1 MTGKMKIMTKQFYL
15 CMAGRAGM
23 AFMVALCASSA
34 HAAPEPAE
42 TETTVAPTPLEEV
55 FPLPETTY
63 DTQAFA
69 DKVLKNGGRIDFVF
83 GDERPFAQCHASTLT
98 QPAPGVLLG
107 AWFGGTEEKD
117 PDVGIWFSRFAD
129 GVWAPPQRLAKVND
143 TAHWNPVL
151 FTASGTGTFLFF
163 KVGPEIPYWQTYWM
177 KTTDAGVTWTAPQE
191 LVPGDK
197 GGRGPVKNK
206 PIILSDG
213 AWLAP
218 ASTELEGWKPF
229 ADRSDDDGKT
239 WTRTEDFAIDNVKIP
254 GIGAIQPTLWESS
267 PGNVHALLRTAA
279 EKVGRADSA
288 DGGRTWS
295 PMRLTGLPNNN
306 SGIDV
311 LKLEDSRLLLLYN
324 PIGKNWGPRTP
335 LNLAVS
341 TDNGETWTDLV
352 SLETGEGE
360 YSYPAIVLTA
370 DGAALCYTWRRER
383 VRCWQIPS
391 SVFE

>member
-1 MTGKMKIMTKQFYL
+1 MITQITENRTKTAVIAILLALFMTCG
-15 CMAGRAGM
+15 
-23 AFMVALCASSA
+23 CATSDPA
-34 HAAPEPAE
+34 PVETETAPEP
-42 TETTVAPTPLEEV
+42 PEEV
-55 FPLPETTY
+55 FPVPETTY
-63 DTQAFA
+63 DTKTFA
-69 DKVLKNGGRIDFVF
+69 DNVVESGGRIDFVF
-83 GDERPFAQCHASTLT
+83 GDDRPFAQCHASTIT
-98 QPAPGVLLG
+98 QPEPGVLLA

-129 GVWAPPQRLAKVND
+129 GVWSPPKRLAKVNE

-151 FTASGTGTFLFF
+151 FTDPEADTYLFF

-177 KTTDAGVTWTAPQE
+177 KTTDGGLTWTKPEE

-213 AWLAP
+213 TWLAP

-229 ADRSDDDGKT
+229 VDRSKDKGKT
-239 WTRTEDFAIDNVKIP
+239 WTRSDDFAIDPEKIP
-254 GIGAIQPTLWESS
+254 GVGAIQPTMWESA

-279 EKVGRADSA
+279 GKIGRADST
-288 DGGRTWS
+288 DGGKTWS
-295 PMRLTGLPNNN
+295 PVRLTDLPNNN
-306 SGIDV
+306 SGLDV
-311 LKLEDSRLLLLYN
+311 LKLENGRLFLVYN

-352 SLETGEGE
+352 SLETEEGE
-360 YSYPAIVLTA
+360 YSYPAIIRTA
-370 DGAALCYTWRRER
+370 EGVAICYTWRRER
-383 VRCWQIPS
+383 VRCWQIPM
-391 SVFE
+391 E